1 MWIITERKLREYW
14 REHADAEL
22 PLREWIKVVN
32 NIDSMSFSDVR
43 DTFGSADFHNGFTIF
58 NVGGNN
64 FRIIAKIEYSK
75 HIVFIKYV
83 FSHAEYDNHKNWC
96 DCGKKGKS
104 R

>member
-1 MWIITERKLREYW
+1 MRIITETRLRDYW
-14 REHADAEL
+14 QEHADAEL
-22 PLREWIKVVN
+22 PMREWIKVVRKA
-32 NIDSMSFSDVR
+32 DWTSFTDVR
-43 DTFGSADFHNGFTIF
+43 ETFGSADSHNGFTIF

-64 FRIIAKIEYSK
+64 FRIIAKIEHSK
-75 HIVFIKYV
+75 HLVFIKHV

>member
-1 MWIITERKLREYW
+1 MWIVTEKRLRQYW
-14 REHADAEL
+14 QEHPDAEAS
-22 PLREWIKVVN
+22 LREWIKVVN
-32 NIDSMSFSDVR
+32 GVTWESFKEAR
-43 DTFGSADFHNGFTIF
+43 ETFGSADFHNEFTIF

-64 FRIIAKIEYSK
+64 IRIIAKVEYSK
-75 HIVFIKYV
+75 HMVFIKHV

>member
-22 PLREWIKVVN
+22 PLREWVKLVN
-32 NIDSMSFSDVR
+32 NSDWTSFSDVR

-75 HIVFIKYV
+75 HIVFIKYA

-96 DCGKKGKS
+96 DCGRKGKS

>member
-1 MWIITERKLREYW
+1 MWIITEKRLRDYW
-14 REHADAEL
+14 HEHADAEL
-22 PLREWIKVVN
+22 PIREWIKIAKN
-32 NIDSMSFSDVR
+32 TSWASFTDVR
-43 DTFGSADFHNGFTIF
+43 ETFGSADFHNNFAIF

-75 HIVFIKYV
+75 HKVFIKHV
-83 FSHAEYDNHKNWC
+83 FSHAEYDNHKSWC